1 MSSKEG
7 SYISLMQTEEGHP
20 GKHPNGFPFRP
31 YDVQHNMMDALTRAI
46 DLRAIGIFESPT
58 GTGKTLS
65 VICATMS
72 WLIAHRADPDAYEK
86 LGSGSETRDAQSAN
100 QAAAAEDDEPDWV
113 NEFVHTKARD
123 CLAAVNTRRARS
135 FANRVRNA
143 KQGNSSR
150 SLGKVGKKIPRLG
163 CSSSASRD
171 ASLVDSAQTLSR
183 GIQLD
188 KDALRFLIDDSSDA
202 ETASNDSLDNSI
214 THEGSPFEHHQNR
227 RVVQRTPGTAPDIE
241 PRLRVVF
248 ATRTHSQLT
257 QFISEIRKTN
267 FGADTL
273 SAPIGN
279 LNQSFPDTTGD
290 GPWSMAYPPLSI
302 VAFGSRNVMCI
313 NDEVRSLS
321 SPAAVADR
329 CRDLLSANP
338 KGKSANAP
346 KRSRSLKAGTSGC
359 PYKNDDAESILRDTA
374 IVHMHD
380 VEELAVAGKAIG
392 GCPYFAARAAVASGA
407 VDVIGVPYSAILHE
421 PTRAAIGLTIDDRTI
436 VIFDEAHNIASTVN
450 EIHAAVVTSV
460 DLSTV
465 RSAILVYVDKYKS
478 RLASRSLFSIR
489 QLVAVI
495 DGLLSV
501 LAKAPQPTIGQL
513 PDARVVTSPELIF
526 DAGIENLNLFALSLF
541 LSNSRLCQ
549 KLGGFIDAERASET
563 DRPFSNESEARLD
576 SNDLSESQ
584 SKTKLSISAV
594 ERFLQSLNS
603 SKDHSRVVI
612 YSSTATNLSSRRLP
626 KSTGYLRYFMLR
638 PGGLFSSAVRSAR
651 AVLLVGGTL
660 SPRQVMKDTLLR
672 ELSSRP
678 VVEFEC
684 DHVIPASN
692 LMAIALSESSSRKIL
707 EFTHRT
713 KNDSQLMDELGRS
726 LIRVT
731 EVSRGGIVLF
741 FASYSYMNAVLERW
755 KVAGIETILMQLKP
769 VFSEARG
776 SSSAWMDYSSAIAEN
791 AQRGAILAAVMGGR
805 LSEGINFSDDL
816 GRVVIVVGMPFP
828 NANDVE
834 TAEVLRTLDTSSER
848 SAYLENSCMTIVNQ
862 AIGRAIRSSSD
873 YATIVLC
880 DRRFN
885 RPHILDK
892 LPKFIRQSLAVAKD
906 FAHLRGILQ
915 TFFSRQR

>member
-1 MSSKEG
+1 
-7 SYISLMQTEEGHP
+7 
-20 GKHPNGFPFRP
+20 
-31 YDVQHNMMDALTRAI
+31 
-46 DLRAIGIFESPT
+46 
-58 GTGKTLS
+58 
-65 VICATMS
+65 
-72 WLIAHRADPDAYEK
+72 
-86 LGSGSETRDAQSAN
+86 
-100 QAAAAEDDEPDWV
+100 
-113 NEFVHTKARD
+113 
-123 CLAAVNTRRARS
+123 
-135 FANRVRNA
+135 
-143 KQGNSSR
+143 
-150 SLGKVGKKIPRLG
+150 
-163 CSSSASRD
+163 
-171 ASLVDSAQTLSR
+171 
-183 GIQLD
+183 
-188 KDALRFLIDDSSDA
+188 
-202 ETASNDSLDNSI
+202 
-214 THEGSPFEHHQNR
+214 
-227 RVVQRTPGTAPDIE
+227 
-241 PRLRVVF
+241 
-248 ATRTHSQLT
+248 
-257 QFISEIRKTN
+257 
-267 FGADTL
+267 
-273 SAPIGN
+273 
-279 LNQSFPDTTGD
+279 
-290 GPWSMAYPPLSI
+290 
-302 VAFGSRNVMCI
+302 
-313 NDEVRSLS
+313 
-321 SPAAVADR
+321 
-329 CRDLLSANP
+329 
-338 KGKSANAP
+338 
-346 KRSRSLKAGTSGC
+346 
-359 PYKNDDAESILRDTA
+359 
-374 IVHMHD
+374 
-380 VEELAVAGKAIG
+380 
-392 GCPYFAARAAVASGA
+392 
-407 VDVIGVPYSAILHE
+407 
-421 PTRAAIGLTIDDRTI
+421 
-436 VIFDEAHNIASTVN
+436 
-450 EIHAAVVTSV
+450 
-460 DLSTV
+460 
-465 RSAILVYVDKYKS
+465 
-478 RLASRSLFSIR
+478 
-489 QLVAVI
+489 
-495 DGLLSV
+495 
-501 LAKAPQPTIGQL
+501 
-513 PDARVVTSPELIF
+513 
-526 DAGIENLNLFALSLF
+526 
-541 LSNSRLCQ
+541 
-549 KLGGFIDAERASET
+549 
-563 DRPFSNESEARLD
+563 
-576 SNDLSESQ
+576 
-584 SKTKLSISAV
+584 
-594 ERFLQSLNS
+594 
-603 SKDHSRVVI
+603 
-612 YSSTATNLSSRRLP
+612 
-626 KSTGYLRYFMLR
+626 MLR

-692 LMAIALSESSSRKIL
+692 LMAIALSESSSKKIL